1 MIRQIHH
8 AVVAI
13 AICLAAA
20 AHADA
25 QIETPPYGEFRLDVV
40 DGSGTSVQGG
50 AGLTVPMGIYVRLG
64 VLGGIGSQWRD
75 GASSLVGRTDVVAR
89 FLLDPFRQSP
99 VALSMGGGVS
109 VPYGRGTDARPYLT
123 AVVDVEGR
131 RRGKLTPALQ
141 LGLGGGTRV
150 GLVFRTSV
158 LQRR

>member
-1 MIRQIHH
+1 MIRQIHR
-8 AVVAI
+8 AVLAVGISLAI
-13 AICLAAA
+13 APRAG
-20 AHADA
+20 A
-25 QIETPPYGEFRLDVV
+25 QIETPPYGEFRLDAV
-40 DGSGTSVQGG
+40 DGRGTSVQGG
-50 AGLTVPMGIYVRLG
+50 AGLTIPLGIYVRLG

-75 GASSLVGRTDVVAR
+75 GTSSLVGRTDVVAR

-109 VPYGRGTDARPYLT
+109 VPYERGTRVRPYLT

-141 LGLGGGTRV
+141 LGLGGGARL